1 MGFGEK
7 KVAAMPNKSVILTIV
22 ATALLFG
29 VVGSGCNRSRNDQV
43 AAANRKKPDSQRHD
57 AARGVRPAEVLSVSV
72 RRSQRQS
79 GHTEVAAASYASVSA
94 PQPQPYYS
102 SQSYSEPAYAEHV
115 YVQSGNLAQYEP
127 LPEPIPI
134 PSTASYQYQ
143 TQYSTEYL
151 AQAPVQASAAS
162 YTTPELALAKAAMEP
177 LQLQSAPVQPYSQP
191 AQIVVPPVWSDSPA
205 QAPLPELE
213 PVLYRSVSSTAPG
226 IAAMPPVV
234 TMARPSSAARRDN
247 NHGDLRRAALSPSRR
262 SRPRARTGWR
272 VRSPPCARPAYS
284 KNVAQEVVDK
294 FTKML

>member
-57 AARGVRPAEVLSVSV
+57 TARGVRPAEVLSVSV

-79 GHTEVAAASYASVSA
+79 GHNQVAAASYASVSE

-102 SQSYSEPAYAEHV
+102 SKSYSEPAYVEHV

-127 LPEPIPI
+127 LPEPIPV
-134 PSTASYQYQ
+134 PSAASYQYQ

-151 AQAPVQASAAS
+151 AQAPVQASALS
-162 YTTPELALAKAAMEP
+162 YTTPDLALARAAMEP
-177 LQLQSAPVQPYSQP
+177 VQLQSASAQPYSQP
-191 AQIVVPPVWSDSPA
+191 VQIVVPPVRSDSPA

-213 PVLYRSVSSTAPG
+213 PVLYRSVSATAPG

-234 TMARPSSAARRDN
+234 TMARPPSGARRES
-247 NHGDLRRAALSPSRR
+247 HGDLRRAALSPLSPQ
-262 SRPRARTGWR
+262 SSPSQDWVASPLTAMRTT
-272 VRSPPCARPAYS
+272 SI
-284 KNVAQEVVDK
+284 
-294 FTKML
+294 F